1 MHQSILQ
8 TLIDLLFAGAGL
20 TASAVVAAS
29 LLRAFPAWRALSLLM
44 KDQTT

>member
-1 MHQSILQ
+1 MHQPILQ

-29 LLRAFPAWRALSLLM
+29 LLKAWPEWRALSLIM
-44 KDQTT
+44 KEY